1 MSVDSMGGVHGGE
14 CISGCCRSSQLGIFT
29 EKRATT
35 IHGGPPIICLCG
47 STRFAQVFN
56 EVAIAKT
63 LAGYIVL
70 RPEVVTYDGDT
81 DPQFDQPEVK
91 EALDELHKRKIDLA
105 DSVFVIDV
113 DGYIG
118 PSTRSEIEY
127 AEGLGIPV
135 EYYNEKVVELPL
147 TVSDLP
153 LSE

>member
-1 MSVDSMGGVHGGE
+1 MDLESTIYD
-14 CISGCCRSSQLGIFT
+14 ISNKLERWQHYL
-29 EKRATT
+29 KRLEL
-35 IHGGPPIICLCG
+35 PKKPSIICLCG

-135 EYYNEKVVELPL
+135 EYY
-147 TVSDLP
+147 
-153 LSE
+153 SEVI

>member
-1 MSVDSMGGVHGGE
+1 MKPNQKDYLNNVLDE
-14 CISGCCRSSQLGIFT
+14 ILCPI
-29 EKRATT
+29 
-35 IHGGPPIICLCG
+35 IICLCG

-56 EVAIAKT
+56 EVAIVKT

-118 PSTRSEIEY
+118 LSTRSEIEY

-135 EYYNEKVVELPL
+135 EYY
-147 TVSDLP
+147 SDTF
-153 LSE
+153 

>member
-1 MSVDSMGGVHGGE
+1 MSNIYETISQEMWGGNP
-14 CISGCCRSSQLGIFT
+14 R
-29 EKRATT
+29 
-35 IHGGPPIICLCG
+35 IICLCG

-56 EVAIAKT
+56 EIAISKT

-70 RPEVVTYDGDT
+70 RPEVVTYDGDI

-105 DSVFVIDV
+105 DSVFVVDV

-127 AEGLGIPV
+127 AESLGIPV
-135 EYYNEKVVELPL
+135 EYY
-147 TVSDLP
+147 
-153 LSE
+153 SEVI